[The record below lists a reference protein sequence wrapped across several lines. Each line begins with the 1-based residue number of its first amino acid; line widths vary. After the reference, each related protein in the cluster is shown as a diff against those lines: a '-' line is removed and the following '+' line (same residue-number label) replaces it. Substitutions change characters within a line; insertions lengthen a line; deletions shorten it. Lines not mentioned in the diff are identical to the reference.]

1 MKPSICRVGALVI
14 GLVLSSM
21 VLAGTFSGRITNEQ
35 GEPMHGVLVRASSE
49 DSLIA
54 QSVYSDASGRF
65 ELDTVLYGELDIRLR
80 TPYYRDLSLA
90 IELGANGSLKRDLTM
105 VAMVTEEE
113 ISDSLPAGYHFG
125 SLPFETGDDAVFNR
139 YQFQRDCLSC
149 HQLGNE
155 LTRNPRTPESWHQT
169 IIRMHRYMGGKF
181 DQELR
186 QRRSVMLSTGFNGE
200 PISVRPQFPVDARIS
215 DARITEYRLK
225 QGNPHDTII
234 HPETGIMYS
243 ADQGYSHMA
252 VTDPVSGESLY
263 VSQYGPRNRF
273 YVPGTG
279 MKEVET
285 FGERRRNSPHSL
297 ALGLDGKYYVTN
309 SGSNTIGVFDPAT
322 NLWEPSYVIGGGIN
336 YPHTIR
342 VDKEGIA
349 WYTISGAEHLGR
361 TDPKTGESI
370 VIPLGDA
377 VAGGVSYGTWPYGID
392 IHPQDGSIWYS
403 RLFADE
409 IGRIDPNTLEITRFD
424 TPMRGPRRMH
434 FDTDGVLWVTGYS
447 EGQLAAITPKTVAGK
462 TTIVSKVY
470 DMPEFADG
478 FRPAPY
484 ALGVHPKT
492 QEVWVNEN
500 MTDRLYRF
508 IPAEVR
514 WVVYPVPLRGT
525 YTRDFDFSPDGK
537 ACAANNPAPLAAL
550 EGGESQILCIELVDS
565 DEVASR

>member
-1 MKPSICRVGALVI
+1 
-14 GLVLSSM
+14 
-21 VLAGTFSGRITNEQ
+21 
-35 GEPMHGVLVRASSE
+35 
-49 DSLIA
+49 
-54 QSVYSDASGRF
+54 
-65 ELDTVLYGELDIRLR
+65 
-80 TPYYRDLSLA
+80 
-90 IELGANGSLKRDLTM
+90 M

-279 MKEVET
+279 SAWTASTTSPTPAAIRSGYLTRQPICGSHPMSSAGASTIPIPFGSIRKALPGIPSPVLSTSVERT
-285 FGERRRNSPHSL
+285 RRRVSL
-297 ALGLDGKYYVTN
+297 
-309 SGSNTIGVFDPAT
+309 S
-322 NLWEPSYVIGGGIN
+322 
-336 YPHTIR
+336 
-342 VDKEGIA
+342 
-349 WYTISGAEHLGR
+349 
-361 TDPKTGESI
+361 
-370 VIPLGDA
+370 
-377 VAGGVSYGTWPYGID
+377 
-392 IHPQDGSIWYS
+392 
-403 RLFADE
+403 
-409 IGRIDPNTLEITRFD
+409 
-424 TPMRGPRRMH
+424 
-434 FDTDGVLWVTGYS
+434 
-447 EGQLAAITPKTVAGK
+447 
-462 TTIVSKVY
+462 
-470 DMPEFADG
+470 
-478 FRPAPY
+478 
-484 ALGVHPKT
+484 
-492 QEVWVNEN
+492 
-500 MTDRLYRF
+500 
-508 IPAEVR
+508 
-514 WVVYPVPLRGT
+514 
-525 YTRDFDFSPDGK
+525 
-537 ACAANNPAPLAAL
+537 
-550 EGGESQILCIELVDS
+550 
-565 DEVASR
+565 